1 MEEHTKNPIKLDEQ
15 DRPAA
20 GGGTATATPEAPAT
34 PAAPT
39 AASADAPDAAAA
51 SAGPPADA
59 EDSSPQG
66 GGSADLEARIVAAL
80 KTVYDPEIPVDV
92 YELGL
97 IYDIAVG
104 EVDDAGEYPVAV
116 KMTLTSPACPVAGSL
131 PGEVEQK
138 VASVAGVERAEV
150 ELVWDPT
157 WNPSMMSEAARLEL
171 GFF

>member
-1 MEEHTKNPIKLDEQ
+1 MDQSKNPVKLDTA
-15 DRPAA
+15 PA
-20 GGGTATATPEAPAT
+20 GGES
-34 PAAPT
+34 AA
-39 AASADAPDAAAA
+39 
-51 SAGPPADA
+51 
-59 EDSSPQG
+59 EI
-66 GGSADLEARIVAAL
+66 EERVVHAL
-80 KTVYDPEIPVDV
+80 KTIYDPEIPVNI

-97 IYDIAVG
+97 IYDIAVSPA
-104 EVDDAGEYPVAV
+104 DAAGEHAVQV

-138 VASVAGVERAEV
+138 VAGVAGVERAEV